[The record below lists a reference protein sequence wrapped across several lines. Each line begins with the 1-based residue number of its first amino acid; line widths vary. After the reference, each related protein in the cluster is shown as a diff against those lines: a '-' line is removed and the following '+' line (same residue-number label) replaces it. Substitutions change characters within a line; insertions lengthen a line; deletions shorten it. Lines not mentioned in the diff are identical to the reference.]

1 MLVTEKAYPKG
12 LSKALAK
19 AGPILNVLKE
29 EEIAHYGFA
38 GVGGTYIHL
47 HCGYCHAG
55 LKLFDYDGHWEAND
69 GMVKLTKIPKYVVN
83 GILASR
89 LPDEMNSPFLEW
101 LLNYS
106 PYSSVFLTKSP
117 KTAMRDGYYVAYTDT
132 PSNLLAGALIAGRS
146 MNEYTDIVVVWN
158 ELVKR
163 GVHPNIAFAWAHLL
177 GTEPF
182 SLHTRCSHVAMDGR
196 LIGDRYVL
204 NFLQNVR
211 VDEPSYRETGTYR
224 NIHNTWLVYRDDIV
238 PNVTGRAP
246 ALMDELT
253 KLNAPKNNPFDLRGK
268 AKSVEPG
275 VGFDAF
281 SSLLKEGYKAYV

>member
-1 MLVTEKAYPKG
+1 M
-12 LSKALAK
+12 
-19 AGPILNVLKE
+19 
-29 EEIAHYGFA
+29 
-38 GVGGTYIHL
+38 
-47 HCGYCHAG
+47 
-55 LKLFDYDGHWEAND
+55 
-69 GMVKLTKIPKYVVN
+69 
-83 GILASR
+83 
-89 LPDEMNSPFLEW
+89 
-101 LLNYS
+101 
-106 PYSSVFLTKSP
+106 
-117 KTAMRDGYYVAYTDT
+117 
-132 PSNLLAGALIAGRS
+132 
-146 MNEYTDIVVVWN
+146 
-158 ELVKR
+158 
-163 GVHPNIAFAWAHLL
+163 
-177 GTEPF
+177 
-182 SLHTRCSHVAMDGR
+182 
-196 LIGDRYVL
+196 L